1 MTRALFLLLLL
12 QQSVSFSLLQR
23 TSSAHTVLRAS
34 DDAID
39 ASSPDAFLAGLMNRV
54 DELKA
59 RQLELPIVVLDATL
73 PNQRLAI
80 STSDQAFRE
89 MVEFCGVKAVEEA
102 GDEQFDDTRHGRFG
116 IVGVDRQTGNA
127 FPFGVEAII
136 LKASV
141 ASETCSVELKGG
153 RRFTVDETQDEAPA
167 GAVQPRKVTL
177 APDLDE
183 DDEAA
188 AVAAAERLPSLVE
201 QWEKLV
207 VEGGHERQPDHLGLV
222 RGHLGPMPTPDR
234 PTELALWVGAYVNP
248 LPALGVALEIRPLLL
263 RASTAKERVDAA
275 VAGIASSIAHLDG
288 SRRLW

>member
-1 MTRALFLLLLL
+1 MARVLLLPLVL
-12 QQSVSFSLLQR
+12 QHSAAFSLLHRAQP
-23 TSSAHTVLRAS
+23 HTNAKPVLRAS
-34 DDAID
+34 DDDAID
-39 ASSPDAFLAGLMNRV
+39 ASSPDAFIAGLMNRV
-54 DELKA
+54 GDLKS

-73 PNQRLAI
+73 PNQQLAI

-89 MVEFCGVKAVEEA
+89 MIEWCGVKAVEEA
-102 GDEQFDDTRHGRFG
+102 GDEQFDDTRHGKFG

-177 APDLDE
+177 APDLDD
-183 DDEAA
+183 DDEAS
-188 AVAAAERLPSLVE
+188 AVAAAQRLPALVE

-207 VEGGHERQPDHLGLV
+207 VDGGHERQPDHLGLV
-222 RGHLGPMPTPDR
+222 RKHLGPMPGPER
-234 PTELALWVGAYVNP
+234 PTDLSLSVWKSTS
-248 LPALGVALEIRPLLL
+248 VASMAWR
-263 RASTAKERVDAA
+263 STRRTRRKFDFHT
-275 VAGIASSIAHLDG
+275 GHYG
-288 SRRLW
+288 SGLM